1 LSKSLTIGVDIGGT
15 RTKYGLVDIALGK
28 ILDCIILPTEKENS
42 IAFLQQT
49 SNAITQLKKVAD
61 ENNGNIE
68 GIGFGIPGYIN
79 KEAIIE
85 TTYGF
90 LTFMEN
96 YLLKAIIEKEYNL
109 TCLLDNDAR
118 TISLGEALFGKGK
131 NYSRVLT
138 LTLGTGVGV
147 GFVVNKQL
155 NESLPLAHMAGH
167 IKITD
172 EGELCYCGKTGCLE
186 SLVSATGIIGLAKK
200 LNWQRDLSAEFIF
213 DAALKN
219 ETIAVKIID
228 TIINYLHI
236 GIHNYVN
243 IYAPDIIV
251 LGGGIAKG
259 LSPYLKRI
267 KGQSYLSPFPNYS
280 FQLQVSELNEE
291 AGIVGSAALFKT
303 NKA

>member
-1 LSKSLTIGVDIGGT
+1 LKKAFIIGVDIGGT

-28 ILDCIILPTEKENS
+28 VLDCIILPTEKENS

-61 ENNGNIE
+61 ENNGDIE

-96 YLLKAIIEKEYNL
+96 YPLKAIIEKEYKL

-131 NYSRVLT
+131 NHSRVLT

-186 SLVSATGIIGLAKK
+186 SLVSSTGIISMAKK
-200 LNWQRDLSAEFIF
+200 LNWNGVVSAESIF

-219 ETIAVKIID
+219 EPIAVKIID
-228 TIINYLHI
+228 TIVGYLHT

-259 LSPYLKRI
+259 LSPYLDRI
-267 KGQSYLSPFPNYS
+267 KGQSYLSAFPGYS
-280 FQLQVSELNEE
+280 FQLKVSELNEE

-303 NKA
+303 NRA

>member
-200 LNWQRDLSAEFIF
+200 LNWQRDLSAESIF

>member
-1 LSKSLTIGVDIGGT
+1 MSKSLTIGVDIGGT

-200 LNWQRDLSAEFIF
+200 LNWQRDLSAESIF